1 MFPKQLPKCAL
12 VLRSL
17 LRRVGYVAVMAIEH
31 RLQISAFEISNYP
44 SLCETKRSGA
54 GQTAPVVA
62 LDRLSESQLP
72 RRE

>member
-1 MFPKQLPKCAL
+1 
-12 VLRSL
+12 
-17 LRRVGYVAVMAIEH
+17 VGYVAVMAIEH